1 MSSWFRDTPATQA
14 LLEEERLVVA
24 ATEAI
29 SEAMDRQGINKRE
42 LAERLNVRP
51 SEISQRLS
59 GRRNLTLRSLAAML
73 HAVGV
78 RARLSIEDEQTPF
91 VAGIPWNSTTTASQR
106 AELSPVPDFVVTV
119 MSIGVTHQG
128 LLPETYAGALP
139 SVIGIARLG
148 VALTPG
154 IAGGNAVRWEA
165 FRADDGTEVFYESA
179 SVQ

>member
-1 MSSWFRDTPATQA
+1 MSSWFRDTPATEA

-29 SEAMDRQGINKRE
+29 SEAMDRQGMNKRE

-91 VAGIPWNSTTTASQR
+91 VAGVPWNSTSTASQR
-106 AELSPVPDFVVTV
+106 VELSPVPNFVVTV
-119 MSIGVTHQG
+119 MGIGMTHQG
-128 LLPETYAGALP
+128 RSSEIYAGALP
-139 SVIGIARLG
+139 GGIGIARPR

-154 IAGGNAVRWEA
+154 IASGNAVRWAA
-165 FRADDGTEVFYESA
+165 FHTDDGSEVL
-179 SVQ
+179 VQ

>member
-1 MSSWFRDTPATQA
+1 MSSWFRDTPATEA

-29 SEAMDRQGINKRE
+29 SEAMDRRGINKRE

-91 VAGIPWNSTTTASQR
+91 VAGVPWNSTSTASQR
-106 AELSPVPDFVVTV
+106 AELSPVPNFVVRV
-119 MSIGVTHQG
+119 MGVTQQG
-128 LLPETYAGALP
+128 LLPATYIGGLAGA
-139 SVIGIARLG
+139 IGIAGPRG
-148 VALTPG
+148 TAG
-154 IAGGNAVRWEA
+154 IAAGNAFSWKAEA
-165 FRADDGTEVFYESA
+165 VHTDDGIEVYEGVP
-179 SVQ
+179 VQ

>member
-1 MSSWFRDTPATQA
+1 MSSWFRATAATEA

-29 SEAMDRQGINKRE
+29 TEAMDKQGINKRQ

-73 HAVGV
+73 HALGV

-91 VAGIPWNSTTTASQR
+91 VAGVPWTGTSTASQR
-106 AELSPVPDFVVTV
+106 AEIGPMPHFAVSVMAITPQSLS
-119 MSIGVTHQG
+119 SE
-128 LLPETYAGALP
+128 LWR
-139 SVIGIARLG
+139 S
-148 VALTPG
+148 ALTGMIDVPSPLSALNCG
-154 IAGGNAVRWEA
+154 SAAGTAVRWNS
-165 FRADDGTEVFYESA
+165 FRADSATEVLYESA
-179 SVQ
+179 PVE

>member
-1 MSSWFRDTPATQA
+1 MSSWFRDTPATEA

-78 RARLSIEDEQTPF
+78 RARLSIEDEQAPF
-91 VAGIPWNSTTTASQR
+91 VAGVPWNSTSTASQR
-106 AELSPVPDFVVTV
+106 AELSPVPNFVVTV
-119 MSIGVTHQG
+119 MGVTHQG
-128 LLPETYAGALP
+128 LLPETYTGGLAGA
-139 SVIGIARLG
+139 IGIAGPRG
-148 VALTPG
+148 ALTPG
-154 IAGGNAVRWEA
+154 IAAGNAVRWKA
-165 FRADDGTEVFYESA
+165 VHTDDGSEVLYESA
-179 SVQ
+179 PVQ

>member
-1 MSSWFRDTPATQA
+1 MSSWFRDTPETAA

-29 SEAMDRQGINKRE
+29 SEAMDKQGINKRE

-78 RARLSIEDEQTPF
+78 RARLSLEDEQTPF
-91 VAGIPWNSTTTASQR
+91 VAGVPWSSTTTASQR
-106 AELSPVPDFVVTV
+106 AELSPVPFLVVPV
-119 MSIGVTHQG
+119 MRIAHQG
-128 LLPETYAGALP
+128 QLSEAYIGALP
-139 SVIGIARLG
+139 GA
-148 VALTPG
+148 TG
-154 IAGGNAVRWEA
+154 IAGTPAAPTAGITTVSAVRWDLV
-165 FRADDGTEVFYESA
+165 RAGDGSEVLCEGA
-179 SVQ
+179 PAR